1 MKCCSQIIHP
11 PPQHCRTENY
21 SSRPLR
27 RVHCGT
33 PVALGR
39 GKKKRNGALN
49 DVGGCEDVVVVAAPL
64 VSVDWFT
71 DGASPRLG
79 NDWWLCLLSGQTPL
93 PPPIRFNVIIVYFVV

>member
-1 MKCCSQIIHP
+1 M
-11 PPQHCRTENY
+11 
-21 SSRPLR
+21 
-27 RVHCGT
+27 HCGT